1 MKRAIRVTLVAALL
15 YAGAAQADTLC
26 TNDLE
31 DIAAFLPL
39 NDAGADAA
47 LRHHATAIEDALSA
61 ARKAAAAATDEQS
74 CVPALRTY
82 LQAWRKGHLSLAPW
96 PWSTASELATQGHG
110 RADAFHSTLKVLS
123 QRTVLLTF
131 PTFYDG
137 YQRDIAQLLEKNR
150 KTLENHPDWII
161 DVRRNNGGSDD
172 SFAPLM
178 PWLMSG
184 AYVLH
189 NVSWLATPANIQA
202 QQDVCGLVGD
212 RAACEKMMEP
222 ITSGMRAVPQG
233 QYAIAKGGR
242 AITYGMEA
250 NVEKHAPQHVAI
262 MIDRDCGSSC
272 EQFLLQVRQS
282 QRVKLLGRPTSG
294 QLDVSNLRP
303 HVLPSGVRAVFYA
316 TSRSGRL
323 PAMPIDDIGVQPDI
337 LLPASAPEDEV
348 LRVQRWLEGGS
359 LE

>member
-1 MKRAIRVTLVAALL
+1 MAAFSL
-15 YAGAAQADTLC
+15 AGAAQADTLC

-39 NDAGADAA
+39 NDAGAEAA
-47 LRHHATAIEDALSA
+47 LRHHASTIEAALQT
-61 ARKAAAAATDEQS
+61 ARKGAAEATGEPS
-74 CVPALRTY
+74 CGPVLRTY

-96 PWSTASELATQGHG
+96 PWTTVGELASQGHG
-110 RADAFHSTLKVLS
+110 QVDVFKARLKVLS

-150 KTLENHPDWII
+150 NTLESHPDWIV
-161 DVRRNNGGSDD
+161 DVRRNNGGSDGA
-172 SFAPLM
+172 FAPLM

-184 AYVLH
+184 GYVLH
-189 NVSWLATPANIQA
+189 NVSWLATPANLQA
-202 QQDVCGLVGD
+202 QQDVCGIVDD

-222 ITSGMRAVPQG
+222 IIGGIRAVPQG
-233 QYAIAKGGR
+233 QFALARGGR
-242 AITYGMEA
+242 AISYGVEA
-250 NVEKHAPQHVAI
+250 KVEQHAPQHVAVL
-262 MIDRDCGSSC
+262 IDHDCGSSC

-303 HVLPSGVRAVFYA
+303 HVLPSGVRAIFYA

-337 LLPASAPEDEV
+337 LLPESSTEDEV